1 MTNLRVHIFWY
12 WSSAS
17 NLRLVTKL
25 EHILDHPHVNNVQWV
40 AKRISDFIVSVSF
53 LMSST
58 SAEDVPAGIYSLRF
72 RFLKRWCCCSD
83 FFCTMITIIQR
94 PSQFLPQH
102 SSGMDLFC
110 LFSILDCM
118 YERKTEENRVKNV
131 TPRLDFLHFHF
142 TLTFYTK

>member
-83 FFCTMITIIQR
+83 FFCTMITIIHR
-94 PSQFLPQH
+94 PSQFLQWTFVYF
-102 SSGMDLFC
+102 LYW
-110 LFSILDCM
+110 IACM
-118 YERKTEENRVKNV
+118 KGKQKKIKRNKNV
-131 TPRLDFLHFHF
+131 TPKLDFLHFRFIHH
-142 TLTFYTK
+142 LLQ